1 MNVYKKEYLLG
12 EERLSTGE
20 LFRLLQDIAT
30 LHCNQIGL
38 GMDVIGPK
46 GLIWVVVRQYVKI
59 RRYPRPGERTVL
71 STWPGSVRHA
81 MFPRHY
87 MLRSADGELLLT
99 GNALWAMVDFG
110 TRKMV
115 NPAEYG
121 FNMEGL
127 VTGDEEKL
135 VFRLPK
141 IEIGQRAE
149 FTVPE
154 AYLDTNRHM
163 NNTRY
168 YDMAEHCL
176 GGETEGL
183 WLREAMT
190 EFISEARLGEKID
203 VSWGREG
210 DRFYI
215 CGDEEK
221 PIFRMSL
228 EYGRQ
233 RQS

>member
-20 LFRLLQDIAT
+20 LFRLLQNIAT
-30 LHCNQIGL
+30 LHCNEIGL
-38 GMDVIGPK
+38 GMDVIGPR
-46 GLIWVVVRQYVKI
+46 GLIWVVVKQYVKI
-59 RRYPRPGERTVL
+59 HRYPRPGERL
-71 STWPGSVRHA
+71 ELCTWPGSTRHM

-87 MLRSADGELLLT
+87 MFRSLSGELLLT
-99 GNALWAMVDFG
+99 GNALWAMVDFN
-110 TRKMV
+110 TRKMI

-121 FNMEGL
+121 FDMEGL
-127 VTGDEEKL
+127 VTGEEEKL
-135 VFRLPK
+135 IFRLPK
-141 IEIGQRAE
+141 LAIGHSTG

-154 AYLDTNRHM
+154 EYLDANRHM

-176 GGETEGL
+176 GTEIEGL
-183 WLREAMT
+183 CLREAMT
-190 EFISEARLGEKID
+190 EFISEACLGEEIN

-215 CGDEEK
+215 CGDEER
-221 PIFRMSL
+221 PVFRMSL
-228 EYGRQ
+228 EYGR
-233 RQS
+233 

>member
-1 MNVYKKEYLLG
+1 MDIYEKEYLL
-12 EERLSTGE
+12 ENERLSTGE
-20 LFRLLQDIAT
+20 LFRMLQDVST
-30 LHCNQIGL
+30 LHCNELGL

-46 GLIWVVVRQYVKI
+46 GLIWVVAKQYVKI
-59 RRYPRPGERTVL
+59 RRCPRPGERIVL
-71 STWPGSVRHA
+71 STWPGSIRHA

-87 MLRSADGELLLT
+87 MIYSGGERLMT
-99 GNALWAMVDFG
+99 GNALWTLVDVH

-115 NPAEYG
+115 SPSEYG
-121 FNMEGL
+121 LDMEGL
-127 VTGDEEKL
+127 VTGNEEKL
-135 VFRLPK
+135 IFRLPR
-141 IEIGQRAE
+141 IEIGQSAE
-149 FTVPE
+149 FVVPE
-154 AYLDTNRHM
+154 AYLDTNKHM

-176 GGETEGL
+176 GEATEGL
-183 WLREAMT
+183 CLREVMT
-190 EFISEARLGEKID
+190 EFISEARLGEKIN